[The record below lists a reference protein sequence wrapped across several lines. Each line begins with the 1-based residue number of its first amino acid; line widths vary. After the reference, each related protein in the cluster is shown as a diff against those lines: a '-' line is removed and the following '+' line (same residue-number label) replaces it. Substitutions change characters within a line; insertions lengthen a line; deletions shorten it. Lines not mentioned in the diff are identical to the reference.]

1 MFWNCMVIANQ
12 NLIWGM
18 VWFKN
23 WRNLEISCLCS
34 KSIIIISEEYSW
46 QMKWRASKALSRSEC
61 SVDSNNWHTLGTI
74 SGRLANFPIL
84 KEIVLM
90 REKAVSLMTGDWSS
104 KAERH
109 SRFRDSTNTAG
120 KRWKWVL
127 MLLSRMQPL
136 WTRLFSSVK
145 INKHIMMIYIYNLL
159 FKRNVWEAFSPMFVS
174 FVSTKT
180 RCRWKFGLSWGLLLN
195 FPRFYKTLS
204 KLKHYYMGL

>member
-1 MFWNCMVIANQ
+1 
-12 NLIWGM
+12 M

-23 WRNLEISCLCS
+23 WTNLEISCLCS

-46 QMKWRASKALSRSEC
+46 QMKRRASKALSRSEC
-61 SVDSNNWHTLGTI
+61 SVDSNIWHTLGTI
-74 SGRLANFPIL
+74 SGQLANFPIL
-84 KEIVLM
+84 NEIVLM
-90 REKAVSLMTGDWSS
+90 REKAVSLMTGDGSS

-127 MLLSRMQPL
+127 MLLSRMRPL

-145 INKHIMMIYIYNLL
+145 INKHVMMIYIQ
-159 FKRNVWEAFSPMFVS
+159 FITREEAFSPMFVS

-195 FPRFYKTLS
+195 FPRFYKN
-204 KLKHYYMGL
+204 